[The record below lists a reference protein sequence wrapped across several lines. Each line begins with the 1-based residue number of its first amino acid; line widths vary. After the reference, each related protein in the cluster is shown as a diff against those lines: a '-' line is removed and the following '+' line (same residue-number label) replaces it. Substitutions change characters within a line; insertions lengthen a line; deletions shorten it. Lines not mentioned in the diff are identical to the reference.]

1 MLKKGEYDKFK
12 SFKRKIKSRFLIYTD
27 FESILVP
34 ESNGKQNPNE
44 SCTNKYCKHVA
55 YSHD

>member
-1 MLKKGEYDKFK
+1 MINLK